1 MGTYDDILHLPHHRS
16 GTHPQMTPE
25 ERAAQFAPFAALS
38 GMNEALREAELQ
50 NLQRL
55 EPETES
61 EQEPL
66 WLSD

>member
-1 MGTYDDILHLPHHRS
+1 MGTYDNILHLPHHQSDTR
-16 GTHPQMTPE
+16 PQMTSE

-38 GMNEALREAELQ
+38 GMDEALQEAELQ
-50 NLQRL
+50 NLQCP

-61 EQEPL
+61 VFDHL